1 MKARGTYFILFF
13 LLLKYNCIGQSKI
26 NDTLFFVRNINEDF
40 SHFIFID
47 TNKQSAFYKMV
58 ADFNFDQFDVDTYK
72 SSLAYLSANK
82 LIPKKHSIS
91 NFPREWVQLVSF
103 KKVIYVYKPNDFY
116 YHLKIKLTDSVFIYW
131 GGEGPEA
138 NYMQQFQKLDS
149 VTYEFKLRSNW
160 PYKSIVTIKILDQEK
175 GIAVFRFQQF
185 DQLGK
190 LGNVY
195 YQLMG
200 DVSKMQKIPLLV
212 NDSDRAKQ
220 YEVDE
225 DNIDYSKYFKVK
237 K

>member
-1 MKARGTYFILFF
+1 
-13 LLLKYNCIGQSKI
+13 
-26 NDTLFFVRNINEDF
+26 
-40 SHFIFID
+40 
-47 TNKQSAFYKMV
+47 MV

-82 LIPKKHSIS
+82 LVPKKHSIS

-116 YHLKIKLTDSVFIYW
+116 YHLKIKLIDSVFIYW

-138 NYMQQFQKLDS
+138 NYMQQFQKLDR
-149 VTYEFKLRSNW
+149 VTNEFKLRSNW

-185 DQLGK
+185 DQLGN

-200 DVSKMQKIPLLV
+200 DVSKMQQIPLLV

-220 YEVDE
+220 YEVDV

>member
-1 MKARGTYFILFF
+1 M
-13 LLLKYNCIGQSKI
+13 NSKI
-26 NDTLFFVRNINEDF
+26 LLSIVFSFSFQFLFAQFKQNDTLFFVRNINEEF

-47 TNKQSAFYKMV
+47 TNKQSSFYKMV
-58 ADFNFDQFDVDTYK
+58 ADFKFDIDTYK

-82 LIPKKHSIS
+82 LIPKKLSF
-91 NFPREWVQLVSF
+91 NKFPREWVQLVSF

-116 YHLKIKLTDSVFIYW
+116 SHLKIKLTDSVFIFW

-138 NYMQQFQKLDS
+138 NYMQQYQKLDS
-149 VTYEFKLRSNW
+149 VTYEFKLRANW
-160 PYKSIVTIKILDQEK
+160 PYQSIVTVKILNQEK

-190 LGNVY
+190 LGNTY

-200 DVSKMQKIPLLV
+200 DVNKMQKIPLLV

-220 YEVDE
+220 YEVDV
-225 DNIDYSKYFKVK
+225 DIIDYSKYFKIK
-237 K
+237 